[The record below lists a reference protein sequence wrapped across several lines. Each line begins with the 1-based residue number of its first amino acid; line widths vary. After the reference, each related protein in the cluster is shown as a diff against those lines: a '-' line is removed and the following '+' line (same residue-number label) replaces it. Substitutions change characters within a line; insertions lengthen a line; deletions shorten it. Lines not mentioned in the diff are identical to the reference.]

1 MTEHSIIPDKL
12 GEKIISVNFMT
23 IGNQD
28 IMNYSMP
35 CKKSDLFV
43 ELEGKLYEDF
53 PKYKNYNTYFEVNTR
68 RIKRFKSIEE
78 NNIKGND
85 IIYLFVIEE

>member
-1 MTEHSIIPDKL
+1 MSKHIIIPDKL
-12 GEKIISVNFMT
+12 GEQIISVNFMT

-43 ELEGKLYEDF
+43 KLEEKLYKDF
-53 PKYKNYNTYFEVNTR
+53 PKYKNYDTYFEVNTR

-85 IIYLFVIEE
+85 IIYLFAIEE